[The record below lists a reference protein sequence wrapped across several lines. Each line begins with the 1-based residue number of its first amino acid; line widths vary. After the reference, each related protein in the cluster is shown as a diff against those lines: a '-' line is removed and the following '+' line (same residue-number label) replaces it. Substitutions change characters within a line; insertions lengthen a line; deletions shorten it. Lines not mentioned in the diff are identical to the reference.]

1 MAALSV
7 LIVTAQNIPDFL
19 VRTKT
24 GSNGQKTSACSMLHN
39 WVSSGMDVPWRRH
52 AVNPLQHDSLWGWW
66 SSQPTFKTP
75 PSRCEEP
82 LGTHSLDWILFV
94 QKSCPC
100 CVKLP
105 KAARYSLLVEVR
117 FLYSQQTDHSAS
129 QTCFTSITWIKA
141 ICSMWYLTLGIKS
154 PSWVSSRD

>member
-24 GSNGQKTSACSMLHN
+24 RSNGQKTSACSMLHN
-39 WVSSGMDVPWRRH
+39 WVSSGMNVPWRRH

-105 KAARYSLLVEVR
+105 KAARYSLLVEVQFCIHNRLIILQVR
-117 FLYSQQTDHSAS
+117 FVL
-129 QTCFTSITWIKA
+129 
-141 ICSMWYLTLGIKS
+141 LL
-154 PSWVSSRD
+154 